1 MNFNSL
7 GNGGFEA
14 SAANAVVNC
23 GNHTAARCE
32 NCKGGRKGC
41 FEEGDCRWNY
51 LTYTC
56 VNKGRYKSYQTSF
69 YSIEKI
75 YIPEFYMIFIV
86 ITLYDTFLPY

>member
-23 GNHTAARCE
+23 GNHTATRCE

-75 YIPEFYMIFIV
+75 PEFYMIFIV